1 MNNVLMQAKRLAI
14 PTKIKNEK
22 LNNVANTAMKLV
34 SKEITKYTEITS
46 IHYGGSY
53 AKGTWTSEKPDID
66 IFVKFKKST
75 SEKKFKSISKKI
87 GFDALKKFKPYTRYS
102 EHPFVEAVIKN
113 IKINIVPCYDVK
125 AGEWKSAADRSTFH
139 TEFILEN
146 LSGPLKDDVR
156 ILKYFMSV
164 NGIYG
169 AEIAKQGFSG
179 YVAEVLVYYFGS
191 FTNVL
196 KEIAKLKNDNAI
208 GKPRKK
214 FDSTIIII
222 DPVDSN
228 RNLGA
233 AISTENVGKFILLS
247 RAFINKPS
255 IQFFRNQR
263 KKLSSKNIL
272 NNILVLK
279 FQYKKSPDDTIAGQ
293 IRRAVNSLSS
303 QMEIAGFK
311 ILRNSSLTLEKNQ
324 AVLLFLMDSLTISEN
339 QIHDGPSVFEENFSR
354 KFVSINRKKSRIM
367 WIGNNAK
374 IMALQKRSHTNAKI
388 FLNDLIQNHLNK
400 SGIPNGIKPDIKNM
414 KITTGNNIADKSIKE
429 VILELVTT
437 NDKIFHSN
445 Y

>member
-1 MNNVLMQAKRLAI
+1 MNNILKQAKRLAI

-34 SKEITKYTEITS
+34 SKEITKHTEITS

-87 GFDALKKFKPYTRYS
+87 GFNALKKFKPYTRYS

-196 KEIAKLKNDNAI
+196 KEFAKLKNGNAI

-272 NNILVLK
+272 NNMLVLK

-311 ILRNSSLTLEKNQ
+311 ILRNSSLTLEKNH
-324 AVLLFLMDSLTISEN
+324 AALLFLMDSLTISEN
-339 QIHDGPSVFEENFSR
+339 QTHDGPSVFEENFST

-374 IMALQKRSHTNAKI
+374 IMTLQKRSHTSAKL

-400 SGIPNGIKPDIKNM
+400 SGIPNGIKSDIKNM

-429 VILELVTT
+429 AILELVTT

-445 Y
+445 

>member
-1 MNNVLMQAKRLAI
+1 MQAKRLAI

-22 LNNVANTAMKLV
+22 LNSVANTAMKLV

-87 GFDALKKFKPYTRYS
+87 GFNALKKFKPYTRYS

-272 NNILVLK
+272 NNMLVLK

-311 ILRNSSLTLEKNQ
+311 ILRNSSLTLEKNH
-324 AVLLFLMDSLTISEN
+324 AALLFLMDSLTISEN
-339 QIHDGPSVFEENFSR
+339 QTHDGPSVFEENFST

-374 IMALQKRSHTNAKI
+374 IMTLQKRSHTSAKL

-400 SGIPNGIKPDIKNM
+400 SGIPNGIKSDIKNM

-445 Y
+445 

>member
-1 MNNVLMQAKRLAI
+1 MKNILMQAKRLAI

-34 SKEITKYTEITS
+34 SKEITKHTEITS

-87 GFDALKKFKPYTRYS
+87 GFNALKKFKPYTRYS

-247 RAFINKPS
+247 RAFINNPS

-272 NNILVLK
+272 NNMLVLK

-339 QIHDGPSVFEENFSR
+339 QIHDGPNVFEENFSR

-367 WIGNNAK
+367 WVGNNAK
-374 IMALQKRSHTNAKI
+374 IMALQKRSHTNAKL

-400 SGIPNGIKPDIKNM
+400 SGIPNGIKSDIKNM

-445 Y
+445 

>member
-1 MNNVLMQAKRLAI
+1 MNNILMQAKRLAI

-34 SKEITKYTEITS
+34 SKEITKHTEITS

-87 GFDALKKFKPYTRYS
+87 GFNALKKFKPYTRYS

-247 RAFINKPS
+247 RAFINNPS

-272 NNILVLK
+272 NNMLVLK

-339 QIHDGPSVFEENFSR
+339 QIHDGPNVFEENFSR

-367 WIGNNAK
+367 WVGNNAK
-374 IMALQKRSHTNAKI
+374 IMALQKRSHTNAKL

-400 SGIPNGIKPDIKNM
+400 SGIPNGIKSDIKNM

-429 VILELVTT
+429 AILELVTT

-445 Y
+445 

>member
-1 MNNVLMQAKRLAI
+1 MQAKRLAI

-22 LNNVANTAMKLV
+22 LNSVANTAMKLV

-102 EHPFVEAVIKN
+102 EHPFVEAIIKN

>member
-1 MNNVLMQAKRLAI
+1 MQAKRLAI

-22 LNNVANTAMKLV
+22 LNSVANTAMKLV

-87 GFDALKKFKPYTRYS
+87 GFNALKKFKPYTRYS

-125 AGEWKSAADRSTFH
+125 AGKWKSAADRSTFH

-272 NNILVLK
+272 NNMLVLK

-311 ILRNSSLTLEKNQ
+311 ILRNSSLTLEKNH
-324 AVLLFLMDSLTISEN
+324 AALLFLMDSLTISEN
-339 QIHDGPSVFEENFSR
+339 QIHDGPNVFEENFSR

-367 WIGNNAK
+367 WVGNNAK
-374 IMALQKRSHTNAKI
+374 IMALQKRSHTNAKL

-400 SGIPNGIKPDIKNM
+400 SGIPNGIKSDIKNM

-445 Y
+445 

>member
-1 MNNVLMQAKRLAI
+1 MFSWLQRRNKFS
-14 PTKIKNEK
+14 KITLKD
-22 LNNVANTAMKLV
+22 A
-34 SKEITKYTEITS
+34 

-87 GFDALKKFKPYTRYS
+87 GFNALKKFKPYTRYS

-247 RAFINKPS
+247 RAFINNPS

-272 NNILVLK
+272 NNMLVLK

-339 QIHDGPSVFEENFSR
+339 QIHDGPNVFEENFSR

-367 WIGNNAK
+367 WVGNNAK
-374 IMALQKRSHTNAKI
+374 IMALQKRSHTNAKL

-400 SGIPNGIKPDIKNM
+400 SGIPNGIKSDIKNM

-429 VILELVTT
+429 AILELVTT

-445 Y
+445 

>member
-1 MNNVLMQAKRLAI
+1 MQAKRLAI

-22 LNNVANTAMKLV
+22 LNSVANTAMKLV

-87 GFDALKKFKPYTRYS
+87 GFNALKKFKPYTRYS

-125 AGEWKSAADRSTFH
+125 AGKWKSAADRSTFH

-156 ILKYFMSV
+156 LLKYFMSV

-247 RAFINKPS
+247 RAFINNPS

-272 NNILVLK
+272 NNMLVLK

-339 QIHDGPSVFEENFSR
+339 QIHDGPNVFEENFSR

-367 WIGNNAK
+367 WVGNNAK
-374 IMALQKRSHTNAKI
+374 IMALQKRSHTNAKL

-400 SGIPNGIKPDIKNM
+400 SGIPNGIKSDIKNM

-445 Y
+445 

>member
-102 EHPFVEAVIKN
+102 EHPFVEAIIKN

-125 AGEWKSAADRSTFH
+125 AGKWKSAADRSTFH

-196 KEIAKLKNDNAI
+196 KEIAKLKNDNVI

-272 NNILVLK
+272 KNMLVLK

-324 AVLLFLMDSLTISEN
+324 AILLFLMDSLTISEN
-339 QIHDGPSVFEENFSR
+339 QIHDGPNVFEESFGR

-367 WIGNNAK
+367 WVGNNAK
-374 IMALQKRSHTNAKI
+374 IMALQKRSHTNAKL
-388 FLNDLIQNHLNK
+388 FLNDLIRNSLNK
-400 SGIPNGIKPDIKNM
+400 SGIPNGIKSDIKNM
-414 KITTGNNIADKSIKE
+414 KITMGNNIADKSIKE
-429 VILELVTT
+429 AILELVTT

-445 Y
+445 